1 MSFMYPLGL
10 LGLIGIPVIILIYIL
25 QSKYTEQTVNS
36 NYLWHLSD
44 KFMKRKNPLSGI
56 SGIISL
62 ILQIL
67 MVIIIT
73 MILSRPIFT
82 LPNAAKNYCFVL
94 DASSSMNMQEGKET
108 RFEKAKDEIEKVI
121 KSSKNGSTYS
131 LVYVSNDES
140 VRAFDDVDNKKTAIE
155 LLKKVD
161 PTHTSTSEVSL
172 LNTAQGIFDKSS
184 SSLVYLVTDK
194 SYKTHENI
202 EIIDVGNENAENYA
216 VFDVEYSHSGGR
228 LKIDAKAISYTKDNT
243 LEIKVYID
251 DREVKTFSFNVKAG
265 EPTPV
270 SFDVPSSAFS
280 KFKVEVANK
289 DGYLLDNSI
298 EIYNLKSDKTYSVLI
313 VSDSGFFFK
322 AAIDALI
329 DSDIKV
335 VSPDEYEEITD
346 KYGLYIFD
354 SFTPSALPNGVVW
367 LINSDRSIEN
377 SGFGVRGKME
387 VTPADTIKKSTSTA
401 TNVRQLLKG
410 VGDSEIYI
418 TDYVK
423 YSGMYLNFHTIYSY
437 DSNPVIFAGAN
448 GLGNRQVVFGFD
460 LHKSDFALSTDFVM
474 LLRNL
479 LEYSFPDV
487 IEETNYIVGEDALVN
502 ILKNAENLKAVSPSG
517 RDIYIETDGAT
528 ATLSL
533 TEIGTYVIS
542 MKLAGNEMNYQIY
555 SGANELESRPTME
568 EEDFSLTGEKTDAN
582 IDGEYDPM
590 MLFFVCLAILFIAD
604 WGVYCYEKYQLR

>member
-10 LGLIGIPVIILIYIL
+10 LGLIGIPVIIVIYIL

-36 NYLWHLSD
+36 NYLWHLSE

-73 MILSRPIFT
+73 MILARPIFT
-82 LPNAAKNYCFVL
+82 LPNAAKDYCFVL
-94 DASSSMNMQEGKET
+94 DASSSMNMQEGRET
-108 RFEKAKDEIEKVI
+108 RFDKAKDEIERVI
-121 KSSKNGSTYS
+121 KNAKNGSTYS
-131 LVYVSNDES
+131 LVYVSNDEA
-140 VRAFDDVDNKKTAIE
+140 VRAFDDIRNKKTAME
-155 LLKKVD
+155 LLKEVD
-161 PTHTSTSEVSL
+161 PGHTSTSHTSL
-172 LNTAQGIFDKSS
+172 LNTAQGIFDKNSA
-184 SSLVYLVTDK
+184 SLVYLVTDK

-216 VFDVEYSHSGGR
+216 VFDVEYSHTGGK
-228 LKIDAKAISYTKDNT
+228 LKINANAISYTKDAT

-251 DREVKTFSFNVKAG
+251 DKEATVSSFEVKSG
-265 EPTPV
+265 ELTPV
-270 SFDVPSSAFS
+270 SFDVSCPAFS

-298 EIYNLKSDKTYSVLI
+298 ETYNLKSDKTYSVLI
-313 VSDSGFFFK
+313 VSDTGFFFK

-329 DSDIKV
+329 DSDIEV

-354 SFTPSALPNGVVW
+354 SYTPSTLPNGAVW
-367 LINSDRSIEN
+367 LINSDKSIED
-377 SGFGVRGKME
+377 SGFGVRGKIE
-387 VTPADTIKKSTSTA
+387 LTPVDTIDKSKSTST
-401 TNVRQLLKG
+401 NVRKLLSG

-418 TDYVK
+418 TNYIK
-423 YSGMYLNFHTIYSY
+423 YSGMYLNFHTLYSY
-437 DSNPVIFAGAN
+437 DSNPLIFVGAN

-479 LEYSFPDV
+479 LEYSFPNV
-487 IEETNYIVGEDALVN
+487 IDETNYIVGEDALVN
-502 ILKNAENLKAVSPSG
+502 ILKNAENLKAISPSG
-517 RDIYIETDGAT
+517 KDIYIETDGAT

-542 MKLAGNEMNYQIY
+542 MKLAGDEMKYQIY
-555 SGANELESRPTME
+555 SSANEAESVPTVE
-568 EEDFSLTGEKTDAN
+568 EEDFSLNGEKTDSS